1 MDLEA
6 LLAAVLLV
14 AVLGYVLLGA
24 RIAELRES
32 AGSRPA
38 AVLFFV
44 IGIWVAGGAVELLAG
59 NFTVF
64 SIGRTGHFV
73 GTALVPL
80 VALVFFREYMHSRT
94 RSSMLALLSVIPL
107 VSITLAAT
115 NAHHEFM
122 WYLPRANEA
131 GEFLTRPA
139 LWGPWFLYV
148 HLPYS
153 YLLIGGAIVALLRQS
168 SRIASAQRRGL
179 YMLGA
184 ASVVPLAAT
193 LAYDLGFG
201 PDTVSYVPFVL
212 AACLPAYAWLVFR
225 ADLFD
230 LAPLSY
236 EAVFQNI
243 LDPVIVIDDR
253 YRVIGMNRGAERMI
267 GMSEAGARRQPLDSL
282 LDDHA
287 TPAFMA
293 MQSGSPQ
300 RMTTAKG
307 KVMLVQASVMRSG
320 RAPASA
326 VYVLMFRDI
335 TDTQES
341 AQDGA
346 AKDKLMNTII
356 DQSGNGMVR
365 LRWFTGE
372 HGERQ
377 LRAIFANTAAGRYLD
392 IDTKELRDKTAVDIV
407 RRATTGMN
415 PRAAAGVVQE
425 FETATGSGSS
435 LDIDVEC
442 RAPGGTRW
450 LRMICEPVGNDFA
463 LTFFE
468 TTDRK
473 ARERE
478 MEAIATMDALTG
490 ALNRRGFEAEA
501 ARFFAENGAD
511 ARGALLFFDLNGFKQ
526 INDNLGHEVGDAV
539 LRKAARRLR
548 NGLREGDIVGRHGGD
563 EFVALVRGAD
573 AVIAE
578 NLAIRLAEALEKH
591 YVIGG
596 RTVSCPASI
605 GLAMYPDNANTLSGL
620 LHQADQAMYRA
631 KERVRSLRDSDVLDL
646 FEKAG

>member
-6 LLAAVLLV
+6 LLAAVLII
-14 AVLGYVLLGA
+14 AALGYVLLGA
-24 RIAELRES
+24 KIAELKDS
-32 AGSRPA
+32 VGSLPA

-44 IGIWVAGGAVELLAG
+44 ISIWVAGGAVELLAG
-59 NFTVF
+59 SFTVF

-94 RSSMLALLSVIPL
+94 RSTMLLFLGVIPL
-107 VSITLAAT
+107 TSITLAAT
-115 NAHHEFM
+115 NVHHEFM
-122 WYLPRANEA
+122 WYLPLANEA
-131 GEFLTRPA
+131 GEFLTRPGQ
-139 LWGPWFLYV
+139 WGPWFLYA

-153 YLLIGGAIVALLRQS
+153 YLLIAGAIVALLRRS
-168 SRIASAQRRGL
+168 SKIASAQRRGL
-179 YMLGA
+179 LMLGA

-193 LAYDLGFG
+193 LAYDLGYG

-225 ADLFD
+225 AELFD

-243 LDPVIVIDDR
+243 LDPVVVIDDR

-287 TPAFMA
+287 TPVFMA

-320 RAPASA
+320 RVPAAA

-335 TDTQES
+335 TDTQEP
-341 AQDGA
+341 ARDTA
-346 AKDKLMNTII
+346 ADDQMMNTII
-356 DQSGNGMVR
+356 NHSGNGIIR
-365 LRWFTGE
+365 LRWLTGD

-377 LRAIFANTAAGRYLD
+377 LRAIFANAAAGRFLD
-392 IDTKELRDKTAVDIV
+392 IDTKGLRDQTAGDIV
-407 RRATTGMN
+407 RRAATGMA
-415 PRAAAGVVQE
+415 PRAIADVLQKFEAAID
-425 FETATGSGSS
+425 ARSS

-442 RAPGGTRW
+442 RTPDGTRW

-490 ALNRRGFEAEA
+490 ILNRRGFEAEA
-501 ARFFAENGAD
+501 TRYFVESGDD
-511 ARGALLFFDLNGFKQ
+511 AHGALLFIDLNGFKQ
-526 INDNLGHEVGDAV
+526 INDTLGHEVGDAV
-539 LRKAARRLR
+539 LRKAAKRLV
-548 NGLREGDIVGRHGGD
+548 NGLRKEDIVGRHGGD
-563 EFVALVRGAD
+563 EFVAIVRDTD

-578 NLAIRLAEALEKH
+578 TLAVRLAEVLEKQ
-591 YVIGG
+591 YAISGQA
-596 RTVSCPASI
+596 VSCPASI
-605 GLAMYPDNANTLSGL
+605 GLAMYPANADTLAGL
-620 LHQADQAMYRA
+620 LHEADQAMYRA
-631 KERVRSLRDSDVLDL
+631 KERVRSLRRTDALDL
-646 FEKAG
+646 LEKAV